1 MNLKVIVIRH
11 LYNFHRAGNSFQRQ
25 NQETKLFLYNIII
38 RTLRIDKIHIV
49 EQKSSILQYIL
60 YQPYLLD
67 LTRTL
72 QTYFYK
78 LSHLYQILLIEK
90 ATPIK

>member
-11 LYNFHRAGNSFQRQ
+11 LYNFHRAGILFKQ

>member
-1 MNLKVIVIRH
+1 MRYRLQRH
-11 LYNFHRAGNSFQRQ
+11 DGTDCSATMVPITVLRMVPIQRYRQ
-25 NQETKLFLYNIII
+25 
-38 RTLRIDKIHIV
+38 IDKIHIV